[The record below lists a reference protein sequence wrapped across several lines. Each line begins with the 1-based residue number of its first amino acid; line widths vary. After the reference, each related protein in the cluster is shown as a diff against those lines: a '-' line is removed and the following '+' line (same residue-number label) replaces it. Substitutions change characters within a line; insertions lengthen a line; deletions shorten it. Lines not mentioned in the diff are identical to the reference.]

1 MDEEINKKEPG
12 EAKPEEPV
20 NPVKKD
26 SKGKSNPVRLI
37 TFVVLLISVLFF
49 IWYVLS
55 DRYTPYTDQAR
66 INGLMVPIVSSVP
79 GNITQI
85 NIKLHSKV
93 KSGDTLFQIDR
104 RPFQLA
110 VEKAEA
116 NLDNTAQ
123 GVSAQTASVKSA
135 VGRLGVAKAQLDRA
149 QRNWDRVQKVMQ
161 ENPGALSQSDRDQAE
176 TSYMQAVEHVTSAEA
191 DLERTQQS
199 LGVSGPSNPEFIAAL
214 KALEQAQLDL
224 AYTTIIA
231 TAEGYIESFSIDLGY
246 YAATGQPL
254 ATIVSA
260 RDFWIEADMK
270 ENNISLMKPGN
281 EVEFSLDVCPGRIF
295 NGKLK
300 SIGFGVS
307 TGNTNRGDLPEVKGT
322 SGWLRD
328 PQRFPV
334 IISFNPGD
342 FPDQVR
348 LGGQVDVLV
357 FTGDKK
363 GFLEFLGKMR
373 LRIISWMSYVR

>member
-12 EAKPEEPV
+12 EAKPEETV
-20 NPVKKD
+20 KEDKKD
-26 SKGKSNPVRLI
+26 SEGKSNPVRLI
-37 TFVVLLISVLFF
+37 TFIVLLISVLFF

-66 INGLMVPIVSSVP
+66 INGLMVPVVPSVS

-85 NIKLHSKV
+85 NIFLHAKI

-231 TAEGYIESFSIDLGY
+231 TAGGYIESFSIDLGY

-281 EVEFSLDVCPGRIF
+281 EVEFSLDVCPGRVF

-373 LRIISWMSYVR
+373 LRLISWMSYVR